1 MDDLQEVF
9 EGWLRS
15 RVGDGPVTEGGY
27 ETDVE
32 GMRRWR
38 SDCSEFL
45 VWLQANEPEMFGEF
59 RYRYSS
65 LDSEGWKA
73 LVGFAGGFHD
83 KPSGPPDESQL
94 ESDLEALVD
103 NPVGEDVPAPTVTTP
118 APTTTT
124 TTTKP
129 PTTTTTTTVPPTTTT
144 KPPTTTTTPPP
155 TTTKPPRTIPVTPD
169 TGPEVT
175 APPTT
180 TEPPFQHPPVETI
193 PSLPEKPLPLRPRP
207 PGTWPV
213 APDYPRDLNPPED
226 EGSGRRVEDGG
237 TLNIGPD
244 DWGAPP
250 GTPAAGGEGFEARPH
265 TPHGPFAPRRP
276 GDWPWPGG
284 SAGRAIVENLEL
296 STGGQFLAVVLNDL
310 FDWMNSKPRFVGFMP
325 ELPSTHPGAE
335 AAGHPTVDENGRWVR
350 PDAAMMSP
358 AGHKPLVTS

>member
-15 RVGDGPVTEGGY
+15 RVGDGSVTEGGY
-27 ETDVE
+27 DTDVE
-32 GMRRWR
+32 GMRAWR

-83 KPSGPPDESQL
+83 KPAGPPDESQL

-124 TTTKP
+124 TTT
-129 PTTTTTTTVPPTTTT
+129 VPPTTTT
-144 KPPTTTTTPPP
+144 VPPP
-155 TTTKPPRTIPVTPD
+155 TTTKPPRTIPITPD

-180 TEPPFQHPPVETI
+180 TEPPFQYPPVETI
-193 PSLPEKPLPLRPRP
+193 PSL
-207 PGTWPV
+207 
-213 APDYPRDLNPPED
+213 PED

-296 STGGQFLAVVLNDL
+296 SENGKFLAVVMNDL
-310 FDWMNSKPRFVGFMP
+310 FDWMNSAPPSLLPGFSS
-325 ELPSTHPGAE
+325 EVYEKQLAE
-335 AAGHPTVDENGRWVR
+335 GTRIEGFPTVDENGQWVR
-350 PDAAMMSP
+350 PGMMSP
-358 AGHKPLVTS
+358 AGRKPLVAS

>member
-1 MDDLQEVF
+1 VDDLQEVF

-15 RVGDGPVTEGGY
+15 RVGDGSVTEGGY
-27 ETDVE
+27 DLDVE
-32 GMRRWR
+32 GMRAWR

-83 KPSGPPDESQL
+83 KPAGPPDESQL

-124 TTTKP
+124 TTT
-129 PTTTTTTTVPPTTTT
+129 VPPTTTT
-144 KPPTTTTTPPP
+144 KPPTTTT
-155 TTTKPPRTIPVTPD
+155 KPPRKIPITPD

-180 TEPPFQHPPVETI
+180 TEPPFQYPPVETI
-193 PSLPEKPLPLRPRP
+193 PSLPEKALPLRPRS

-213 APDYPRDLNPPED
+213 APEYPFPTPPRP
-226 EGSGRRVEDGG
+226 GGPGRGPGRRRVEDGG

-296 STGGQFLAVVLNDL
+296 SENGKFLAVVMNDL
-310 FDWMNSKPRFVGFMP
+310 FDWMNSAPPSLLPGYEQPSGSEGF
-325 ELPSTHPGAE
+325 
-335 AAGHPTVDENGRWVR
+335 PTVDENGQWVR
-350 PDAAMMSP
+350 PGMMSP
-358 AGHKPLVTS
+358 AGRKPLVAS